1 VSRREFHVSADARA
15 RYGLHEGLFELS
27 GNVILANLP
36 AVRALAAGMT
46 ARRRVDGMPDSAVSP
61 GELNAL
67 GLVDEIL
74 HAVVELYREQEDPEA
89 IDDALDH
96 LDELV
101 GAEAVDA
108 TLARFTSRFPPLA
121 VHRGELTAL
130 DYLAGETDGTPNRE
144 IALEELANCW
154 LANAN
159 SAADRFR
166 ELFDD
171 TDLSMTTRYR
181 TVIAELG
188 RFFASRSPFGPDR
201 QDLVTMLRAP
211 AVAEPRSLGGQ
222 LRWIR
227 THWGA
232 FLAAALGDRFGLLLD
247 RLVTGIDIAAE
258 DERALWLRFHGAPG
272 GGRVEPPDFGG
283 LDAEP
288 ERFSED
294 KAWMPR
300 AVLMAKSTYVWL
312 DQLSKSYGWPI
323 RRLDEI
329 PDEELDRLARWG
341 FGGLWLIGLW
351 ERSAASQRIKQL
363 RGNPDAVASAYS
375 LRDYAIAPD
384 LGGEEAYAN
393 LRDRAWARGIRL
405 ASDMV
410 PNHMGIDSRWVMEQP
425 DWFLARPDPPYPA
438 YSFSGPDLSSDG
450 RIGLY
455 LEDHYWDAS
464 DAAVVFKHEDR
475 WSGRV
480 RYIYH
485 GNDGTSMPWND
496 TAQLDYLRPDVR
508 EAVIQT
514 ILAVARRFPIIRFDA
529 AMTLAKKHIQR
540 LWYPEPGQGGA
551 IPSRAESA
559 MSRETFDA
567 AIPVEFWREVVDRV
581 ASEVPDTLLLAEAFW
596 LMEGYFVRTLGM
608 HRVYNSAFMNMLRDE
623 KNAEYRLVV
632 KNTLEFDPEIL
643 KRYVNFM
650 NNPDEKTAVEQFGTG
665 DKYFGIATLMSTMPG
680 LPMFGHGQVEGFA
693 EKYGMEFRHAYWDE
707 RPNEGL
713 VNRHEWQI
721 FPLLHRRRLFA
732 EVRDFRFYDVVDDGG
747 RVNED
752 VFAYSNRAGDER
764 ALVVYHNR
772 FGSMHG
778 RIRQSV
784 AFAEKGPDGEKRQVR
799 STLVE
804 GLGLG
809 DSPGAVAVYRDV
821 LAGLEHIREISDLRT
836 HGFRVVLDAY
846 ATHVYL
852 GWREIGGEAAA
863 EYRALAA
870 ELGGTGVASVEAALA
885 ERRLRP
891 LHDAVAIV
899 MNEGLLRDLL
909 DAVGATLAGRARAAA
924 AGAAAARGRLEAS
937 RDAPGKL
944 VATGMSPEPGEP
956 AGTTEPAPARLD
968 QGARP
973 APPEPAAPLPD
984 LDAIAASAA
993 ARCWDALRG
1002 ARAVTGAALD
1012 DAAIDMLA
1020 ARFGRRLGTALRLA
1034 TDVTFGRPS
1043 AGELPGPAEVGSTAH
1058 ALAIVSEALPPDT
1071 AAWGALLGWL
1081 VADAVAAVLEP
1092 DAAARPARGWFDRA
1106 GLGRVMA
1113 DAYRWRGL
1121 DEGAA
1126 WWTVEAVRHLL
1137 ARPGDAALAAPP
1149 GDRAGRLVRA
1159 WFADDDLSR
1168 WLGVNRHEGITY
1180 VNRESFERAL
1190 RWIAVVAAIEGGA
1203 DGPMA
1208 DEAAARLIAADELNV
1223 LLAREAAAMGYQVGR
1238 LIDQVTR

>member
-1 VSRREFHVSADARA
+1 MSRREFHVSADARA
-15 RYGLHEGLFELS
+15 RYRIDESLFELS
-27 GNVILANLP
+27 GNVIIANLR
-36 AVRALAAGMT
+36 AVRGLAAEMT
-46 ARRRVDGMPDSAVSP
+46 ARRRADGAADVTVSP
-61 GELNAL
+61 GELNAF

-74 HAVVELYREQEDPEA
+74 HAVVSIYRQQEDPEA

-96 LDELV
+96 LDEQL
-101 GAEAVDA
+101 GAETVDL
-108 TLARFTSRFPPLA
+108 TLARFTARFPPLA
-121 VHRGELTAL
+121 VHRGDLSAV

-159 SAADRFR
+159 PAAELFR

-171 TDLSMTTRYR
+171 ADLAAATAYR
-181 TVIAELG
+181 AVIDELG
-188 RFFASRSPFGPDR
+188 RFFALRPPFGPDS

-211 AVAEPRSLGGQ
+211 AVAEPTSLGGQ

-227 THWGA
+227 TRWGA
-232 FLAAALGDRFGLLLD
+232 FLAAALGDRFGALLD
-247 RLVTGIDIAAE
+247 RLVMGIDIAAE
-258 DERALWLRFHGAPG
+258 DERALWLRFHGGPG
-272 GGRVEPPDFGG
+272 GSGTVEPPDFGD
-283 LDAEP
+283 LDVEL

-300 AVLMAKSTYVWL
+300 AVLIAKSTYVWL
-312 DQLSKSYGWPI
+312 DQLSKSYGRPI

-351 ERSAASQRIKQL
+351 ERSVASQRIKQM

-375 LRDYAIAPD
+375 LRDYAIAED
-384 LGGEEAYAN
+384 LGGESAYTN

-410 PNHMGIDSRWVMEQP
+410 PNHMGIDSRWVMEHP
-425 DWFLARPDPPYPA
+425 DWFLSRPDAPYPA
-438 YSFSGPDLSSDG
+438 YGFSGPDLSSDPRVG
-450 RIGLY
+450 IY
-455 LEDHYWDAS
+455 LEDHYWDAT
-464 DAAVVFKHEDR
+464 DAAVVFKREDR
-475 WSGRV
+475 WTGDV
-480 RYIYH
+480 RYVYH

-529 AMTLAKKHIQR
+529 AMTLAKKHIER

-559 MSRETFDA
+559 MSKDAFDA

-581 ASEVPDTLLLAEAFW
+581 AAEVPDTLLLAEAFW

-632 KNTLEFDPEIL
+632 RNTLEFDPEIL

-693 EKYGMEFRHAYWDE
+693 EKYGMEFRRAYWDE

-713 VNRHEWQI
+713 VSRHEWQI

-732 EVRDFRFYDVVDDGG
+732 EVRDFRLYDVVDDAGH
-747 RVNED
+747 VNED
-752 VFAYSNRAGDER
+752 VFAYSNRSGDER

-772 FGSMHG
+772 FGSMRG

-784 AFAEKGPDGEKRQVR
+784 AFAQKGPDGDRQLVR
-799 STLVE
+799 SSLAE

-809 DSPGAVAVYRDV
+809 DAPGAVAVYRDV
-821 LAGLEHIREISDLRT
+821 LAGVEHVREISDLRT

-852 GWREIGGEAAA
+852 GWREIAGDAAA

-870 ELGGTGVASVEAALA
+870 ELGGTGVPSVEAALA

-891 LHDAVAIV
+891 LHDAVAIL
-899 MNEGLLRDLL
+899 MNEGQLRDLV
-909 DAVGATLAGRARAAA
+909 DAVGATLAGRARASKAGGSRPAADRGQRRGPRGRAA
-924 AGAAAARGRLEAS
+924 APTSRARTRGRSVRRRRRCRPRSPRDRIACSRRPTPSPQRSRISARLRRPPQPAARTRSGARGRSRVPRSTMPRSTPSRPAS
-937 RDAPGKL
+937 APGSTARSGWPRKRAPGTRMTARP
-944 VATGMSPEPGEP
+944 VSPEDGWPVGRTGRRRSP
-956 AGTTEPAPARLD
+956 MR
-968 QGARP
+968 
-973 APPEPAAPLPD
+973 
-984 LDAIAASAA
+984 ASSSPR
-993 ARCWDALRG
+993 RCSPTRLRG
-1002 ARAVTGAALD
+1002 ARC
-1012 DAAIDMLA
+1012 
-1020 ARFGRRLGTALRLA
+1020 
-1034 TDVTFGRPS
+1034 S
-1043 AGELPGPAEVGSTAH
+1043 AGSPRTRWATCWS
-1058 ALAIVSEALPPDT
+1058 
-1071 AAWGALLGWL
+1071 
-1081 VADAVAAVLEP
+1081 
-1092 DAAARPARGWFDRA
+1092 RMRRRA
-1106 GLGRVMA
+1106 GL
-1113 DAYRWRGL
+1113 
-1121 DEGAA
+1121 
-1126 WWTVEAVRHLL
+1126 
-1137 ARPGDAALAAPP
+1137 
-1149 GDRAGRLVRA
+1149 
-1159 WFADDDLSR
+1159 
-1168 WLGVNRHEGITY
+1168 
-1180 VNRESFERAL
+1180 
-1190 RWIAVVAAIEGGA
+1190 A
-1203 DGPMA
+1203 DGSTVPA
-1208 DEAAARLIAADELNV
+1208 W
-1223 LLAREAAAMGYQVGR
+1223 VG
-1238 LIDQVTR
+1238 